1 MEDIRPWG
9 GGGGGG
15 GPPPRGGGGGGG
27 GAGGGGAGPPA
38 GGGGGGGGG
47 GRGGGGPPPPPPPPP
62 PEGRVIPQSSGDL
75 PGSSAW
81 RRFVQRQGSPGP
93 PRGAAAG
100 AKRPEMLG
108 RAAAGRPAPHFVW
121 QARGQ
126 RPRAAKRRRPPFTA
140 PSCPRGWVRGHG
152 LSTGGHDQPLNGAV
166 FIFGHHLGVY
176 QLALGVIIFLIGDR
190 DTAPP
195 AFPDL

>member
-9 GGGGGG
+9 AAGALRAPPRRLGRRGVP
-15 GPPPRGGGGGGG
+15 GPLGRPWNRRPPAVEAGASWTAAAVRPYRPLVCPRSNGRGRPVGPRGGRRR
-27 GAGGGGAGPPA
+27 ARSALKCWD
-38 GGGGGGGGG
+38 
-47 GRGGGGPPPPPPPPP
+47 GRPQAARPSILFGGPGPKAPGRQTPP
-62 PEGRVIPQSSGDL
+62 
-75 PGSSAW
+75 
-81 RRFVQRQGSPGP
+81 
-93 PRGAAAG
+93 
-100 AKRPEMLG
+100 
-108 RAAAGRPAPHFVW
+108 
-121 QARGQ
+121 
-126 RPRAAKRRRPPFTA
+126 PPFTA

>member
-1 MEDIRPWG
+1 MDEYADCARGCMSKCQPLFKALVVAALVGGFFVGGYSAVGGGGRAARAAPAAGPPGRSTAPWGAQAPAAPG

-15 GPPPRGGGGGGG
+15 GPGGG
-27 GAGGGGAGPPA
+27 GA
-38 GGGGGGGGG
+38 
-47 GRGGGGPPPPPPPPP
+47 PPPPPPP

-81 RRFVQRQGSPGP
+81 RRFVQRQGSPGS

-108 RAAAGRPAPHFVW
+108 RAAAGRPSQHFVW

-126 RPRAAKRRRPPFTA
+126 RPRAAKRRRPPLRPRHA
-140 PSCPRGWVRGHG
+140 P
-152 LSTGGHDQPLNGAV
+152 
-166 FIFGHHLGVY
+166 
-176 QLALGVIIFLIGDR
+176 GDG
-190 DTAPP
+190 
-195 AFPDL
+195 